1 MGQRRCGGGNSPK
14 REIAHWLFCGY
25 ATKYASRPRDLR
37 RKTITA
43 EVIPSTLADMEAE
56 WQRYLKGLIL
66 ELRQKLAP
74 KAAAKGG

>member
-1 MGQRRCGGGNSPK
+1 MRGRKFSQAGNSSLAVLWICDK
-14 REIAHWLFCGY
+14 IRFEVA
-25 ATKYASRPRDLR
+25 RDLR

-56 WQRYLKGLIL
+56 WQRYLKGLKL